1 MGSHTLSRSLRSR
14 YAPAPGPATVA
25 GMDQI
30 SEALATLRA
39 GGIVGVPT
47 DTVYGLAVD
56 PYREESHEALFLLK
70 DREAAKPLAI
80 LVASMEQ
87 AMSLA
92 EFTDEALDL
101 TDRHWPGGLTLVLSR
116 LHDAPDWLGSR
127 ERRTIALRSPDH
139 PIAHALL
146 TEAGPLAVTSANRE
160 DEKPAI
166 DAVGAAASFG
176 DAVAYYLEGSA
187 PGGEASTIVD
197 LTEPTPIVL
206 RPGPVSA
213 P

>member
-1 MGSHTLSRSLRSR
+1 
-14 YAPAPGPATVA
+14 
-25 GMDQI
+25 MDQI
-30 SEALATLRA
+30 AQAIAALRV
-39 GGIVGVPT
+39 GGIVGAPT

-56 PYREESHEALFLLK
+56 PYREEAHEALFLLK
-70 DREAAKPLAI
+70 DRAAAKPLAI

-92 EFTDEALDL
+92 VFTDEALDL
-101 TDRHWPGGLTLVLSR
+101 ADRHWPGGLTLVLSR
-116 LHDAPDWLGSR
+116 FPDAPQWLGSR

-139 PIAHALL
+139 PIALALL
-146 TEAGPLAVTSANRE
+146 AEAGPLAVTSANRHN
-160 DEKPAI
+160 EKAAI
-166 DAVGAAASFG
+166 DAAGARASFG
-176 DAVAYYLEGSA
+176 DEVALYLEGSA

-197 LTEPTPIVL
+197 LTQPTPVVL

>member
-1 MGSHTLSRSLRSR
+1 
-14 YAPAPGPATVA
+14 
-25 GMDQI
+25 MDQI
-30 SEALATLRA
+30 SEAIAVLRT

-56 PYREESHEALFLLK
+56 PYREEAHEELLLLK
-70 DREAAKPLAI
+70 DRAATKPLAI

-101 TDRHWPGGLTLVLSR
+101 TDQHWPGGLTLVLSR
-116 LHDAPDWLGSR
+116 LPDAPEWLGSR
-127 ERRTIALRSPDH
+127 QRRTIALRSPDH
-139 PIAHALL
+139 PIALALL
-146 TEAGPLAVTSANRE
+146 AEAGPLAVTSANRPGE
-160 DEKPAI
+160 RAAT
-166 DAVGAAASFG
+166 DASGAAASFG
-176 DAVAYYLEGSA
+176 NAVAFYLEGSA

-197 LTEPTPIVL
+197 LTEPTPIVI
-206 RPGPVSA
+206 RRGPVSA